1 MRMNLQKRSVFII
14 AFILFLAL
22 SINTAVL
29 TYIAYNRYKQ
39 AVLAKATS
47 VGEATTKEIG
57 KLLALGTSLENIE
70 GLNEKLKGLLED
82 KTIAYSMVLNKE
94 GKILFHTDEAS
105 VGKAFR
111 DSVTLK
117 ALDSNK
123 ALIQNWGSSYD
134 ISLPLLDAKGTNV
147 GILRVGVKSAV
158 IKKELY
164 NLLVWTISISAVGF
178 LLFAAIIYFSVSRFI
193 TAPIMEMEKVATR
206 VSSGDLTET
215 VKRIGKD
222 EMASLSDAI
231 NSIALNL
238 RDVLFK
244 IRDLSKN
251 VYAVTAIITESPASV
266 LRVVDLQKVAIE
278 ENARHI
284 DDMNKS
290 ISSIA
295 LSSESL
301 HEMSEE
307 ASSAATELTAS
318 IAQVAENAN
327 VFNETSIEAAA
338 SIEEMIASIKETANS
353 LEILS
358 TSSEESASALS
369 EINATV
375 KEIQNSAEESVRL
388 AEKVSIE
395 ASEKGLA
402 SITTAI
408 KGIED
413 VKDSMNAISE
423 TINRLEKRSEE
434 IGSIV
439 NVIDE
444 VAGQTSLLS
453 LNAAILAAQ
462 AGEHGK
468 SFTVVADEIKRLAE
482 RTSAS
487 TKEISGLITAV
498 QTETRSS
505 VEIADK
511 GIKTVDRGV
520 KFVRDVNDALNSIVK
535 SSKVSTEMSRSIQRA
550 TAEEVNV
557 IMQITDSIK
566 KIISQI
572 EHISRATKEQNKGSN
587 LIVEAAEMV
596 KTGSEQIKRTTEEQF
611 KSSKQISI
619 ISDNVSKQ
627 AEQITFA
634 INSQKQKSAEIVSTM
649 EKIQKTTA
657 DLIASATEMDRSISS
672 LSKDAKTLLTEIQKF
687 KV

>member
-14 AFILFLAL
+14 AFILFLAI

-29 TYIAYNRYKQ
+29 TYIAHNRYKQ
-39 AVLAKATS
+39 AVLAKETS
-47 VGEATTKEIG
+47 VGEAMIKEIG
-57 KLLALGTSLENIE
+57 KVLLLGISLENIE

-94 GKILFHTDEAS
+94 GKILFHTDGAS
-105 VGKAFR
+105 VGKVFR

-123 ALIQNWGSSYD
+123 TLIQNWGSSYD
-134 ISLPLLDAKGTNV
+134 ISLPLLDAEGRNV
-147 GILRVGVKSAV
+147 GILRVGVKSSV

-164 NLLVWTISISAVGF
+164 NLLVWAVSISAIGF

-193 TAPIMEMEKVATR
+193 TGPIMDMEKVATR

-215 VKRIGKD
+215 VKRVGKD
-222 EMASLSDAI
+222 EIASLSDAI

-251 VYAVTAIITESPASV
+251 VSAVTATITESPASV
-266 LRVVDLQKVAIE
+266 LRVGDLQKVAIE

-327 VFNETSIEAAA
+327 VFNETSQETAA
-338 SIEEMIASIKETANS
+338 SIEEMIASIKETSNS

-358 TSSEESASALS
+358 TSSEESASAIF

-388 AEKVSIE
+388 AENVSIE
-395 ASEKGLA
+395 VSEKGLA

-413 VKDSMNAISE
+413 VKEDMNAISE
-423 TINRLEKRSEE
+423 TVNRLEKRSEE

-439 NVIDE
+439 NVIDD
-444 VAGQTSLLS
+444 VAGKTSLLS

-462 AGEHGK
+462 AGEYGK
-468 SFTVVADEIKRLAE
+468 SFTVVADEIKKLAE

-487 TKEISGLITAV
+487 TKEISELITAV

-505 VEIADK
+505 VEIAAK

-557 IMQITDSIK
+557 IMQMTDSIK
-566 KIISQI
+566 KMTSQI
-572 EHISRATKEQNKGSN
+572 EHISRATKEQSKGSN
-587 LIVEAAEMV
+587 LIVEAAEKV
-596 KTGSEQIKRTTEEQF
+596 KTGSEQIKRTTGEQF

-657 DLIASATEMDRSISS
+657 DLMASATEMDRSISS
-672 LSKDAKTLLTEIQKF
+672 LSKDAKTLLNEIQKF

>member
-1 MRMNLQKRSVFII
+1 MNLQKRSVFII

-29 TYIAYNRYKQ
+29 TYIAHNRYKQ
-39 AVLAKATS
+39 AVLAKETS
-47 VGEATTKEIG
+47 VGEAMIKEIG
-57 KLLALGTSLENIE
+57 KVLSLGISLENIE

-94 GKILFHTDEAS
+94 GKILFHTDGAS
-105 VGKAFR
+105 VGKVFR

-123 ALIQNWGSSYD
+123 TLIQNWGSSYD
-134 ISLPLLDAKGTNV
+134 ISLPLLDAEGKNA
-147 GILRVGVKSAV
+147 GILRIGVRSAFV
-158 IKKELY
+158 RKELY
-164 NLLVWTISISAVGF
+164 NLLVWAVSISAVGF

-193 TAPIMEMEKVATR
+193 TGPIMDMEKVATR

-215 VKRIGKD
+215 VKRVGKD

-231 NSIALNL
+231 NSVALNL

-251 VYAVTAIITESPASV
+251 VSAVTATITESPASV

-327 VFNETSIEAAA
+327 VFNETSQEAAA

-358 TSSEESASALS
+358 TSSEESASAIF

-375 KEIQNSAEESVRL
+375 KKIQNSAEESVRL
-388 AEKVSIE
+388 AENVSIE

-413 VKDSMNAISE
+413 VKEDMNAISE

-511 GIKTVDRGV
+511 GIKTVDKGV

-572 EHISRATKEQNKGSN
+572 EHISRATKEQSKGSN
-587 LIVEAAEMV
+587 LIVEAAEKV

-657 DLIASATEMDRSISS
+657 DLMASATEMDRSISS

>member
-1 MRMNLQKRSVFII
+1 MNLQKRSVFII

-47 VGEATTKEIG
+47 VGEAMTKEIG
-57 KLLALGTSLENIE
+57 KVLALGMSLENIE

-105 VGKAFR
+105 VGKVFR

-123 ALIQNWGSSYD
+123 TLIQNWGSSYD
-134 ISLPLLDAKGTNV
+134 ISLPLLDAEGKNA
-147 GILRVGVKSAV
+147 GILRIGVRSAF
-158 IKKELY
+158 IRKELY
-164 NLLVWTISISAVGF
+164 NLLVWAVSISAVVF

-193 TAPIMEMEKVATR
+193 TGPIMDMEKVATR
-206 VSSGDLTET
+206 VLSGDLTET
-215 VKRIGKD
+215 AKRVGKD

-231 NSIALNL
+231 NSVALNL

-251 VYAVTAIITESPASV
+251 VSAVTATITESPASV
-266 LRVVDLQKVAIE
+266 LRVVDLQKMAIE
-278 ENARHI
+278 ENARHVA
-284 DDMNKS
+284 DMNKS

-307 ASSAATELTAS
+307 ATSAATEMTAS
-318 IAQVAENAN
+318 ISQVAENAN
-327 VFNETSIEAAA
+327 VFNETSQDAAA

-388 AEKVSIE
+388 AENVSIE

-413 VKDSMNAISE
+413 VKENMNAISE

-462 AGEHGK
+462 AGEYGK

-498 QTETRSS
+498 QAETRSS
-505 VEIADK
+505 VEIAAK

-535 SSKVSTEMSRSIQRA
+535 SSKVSTEMSRSIKRA
-550 TAEEVNV
+550 TAEEVSV

-566 KIISQI
+566 KMTSQI
-572 EHISRATKEQNKGSN
+572 EHISRATKEQSKGSN
-587 LIVEAAEMV
+587 LIVEATEKI

-619 ISDNVSKQ
+619 ISENVSKQ

-634 INSQKQKSAEIVSTM
+634 INSQKQKSTEIVSTM

>member
-1 MRMNLQKRSVFII
+1 MNLQKRSVFII
-14 AFILFLAL
+14 AFILFLAI

-29 TYIAYNRYKQ
+29 TYIAHNRYKQ
-39 AVLAKATS
+39 AVLAKETS
-47 VGEATTKEIG
+47 VGEAMIKEIG
-57 KLLALGTSLENIE
+57 KVLSLGISLENIE

-94 GKILFHTDEAS
+94 GKILFHTDGAS
-105 VGKAFR
+105 VGKVFR

-123 ALIQNWGSSYD
+123 TLIQNWGSSYD
-134 ISLPLLDAKGTNV
+134 ISLPLLDAEGKNA
-147 GILRVGVKSAV
+147 GILRIGVRSAL
-158 IKKELY
+158 IRKELY
-164 NLLVWTISISAVGF
+164 NLLVWAVSISAVGF

-193 TAPIMEMEKVATR
+193 TGPIMDMEKVATR

-215 VKRIGKD
+215 VKRVGKD

-231 NSIALNL
+231 NSVALNL

-251 VYAVTAIITESPASV
+251 VSAVTATITESPASV

-327 VFNETSIEAAA
+327 VFNETSQEAAA

-358 TSSEESASALS
+358 TSSEESASAIF

-375 KEIQNSAEESVRL
+375 KKIQNSAEESVRL
-388 AEKVSIE
+388 AENVSIE

-413 VKDSMNAISE
+413 VKEDMNAISE

-462 AGEHGK
+462 AGEYGK

-487 TKEISGLITAV
+487 TREISGLITAV

-505 VEIADK
+505 VEIAAK

-550 TAEEVNV
+550 TAEEVSV

-566 KIISQI
+566 KMTSQI
-572 EHISRATKEQNKGSN
+572 EHISRATKEQSKGGN
-587 LIVEAAEMV
+587 LIVEAAEKV

-657 DLIASATEMDRSISS
+657 DLMASATEMDRSISF

>member
-1 MRMNLQKRSVFII
+1 
-14 AFILFLAL
+14 
-22 SINTAVL
+22 
-29 TYIAYNRYKQ
+29 
-39 AVLAKATS
+39 
-47 VGEATTKEIG
+47 
-57 KLLALGTSLENIE
+57 
-70 GLNEKLKGLLED
+70 
-82 KTIAYSMVLNKE
+82 
-94 GKILFHTDEAS
+94 
-105 VGKAFR
+105 
-111 DSVTLK
+111 
-117 ALDSNK
+117 
-123 ALIQNWGSSYD
+123 
-134 ISLPLLDAKGTNV
+134 
-147 GILRVGVKSAV
+147 
-158 IKKELY
+158 
-164 NLLVWTISISAVGF
+164 
-178 LLFAAIIYFSVSRFI
+178 
-193 TAPIMEMEKVATR
+193 
-206 VSSGDLTET
+206 LTEI
-215 VKRIGKD
+215 VKRVGKD

-231 NSIALNL
+231 NSVALNL

-251 VYAVTAIITESPASV
+251 VSAVTATITESPASV

-327 VFNETSIEAAA
+327 VFNETSQEAAA

-358 TSSEESASALS
+358 TSSEESSSAIF

-375 KEIQNSAEESVRL
+375 KEIQNSAEESVML
-388 AEKVSIE
+388 AENVSIE

-413 VKDSMNAISE
+413 VKEDMNAISE

-462 AGEHGK
+462 AGEYGK

-487 TKEISGLITAV
+487 TKEISELITAV
-498 QTETRSS
+498 QAETRSS
-505 VEIADK
+505 VEIAAK

-535 SSKVSTEMSRSIQRA
+535 SSKVSTEMSKSIQRA
-550 TAEEVNV
+550 TAEEVSV

-566 KIISQI
+566 KMTSQI
-572 EHISRATKEQNKGSN
+572 EHISRATKEQSKGSN
-587 LIVEAAEMV
+587 LIVEAAEKV

-619 ISDNVSKQ
+619 ISENVSKQ

-657 DLIASATEMDRSISS
+657 DLMASATETDRSISS

>member
-1 MRMNLQKRSVFII
+1 MKMNLQKRSVFII
-14 AFILFLAL
+14 AFILFLAI

-29 TYIAYNRYKQ
+29 TYIAHNRYKQ
-39 AVLAKATS
+39 AVLAKETS
-47 VGEATTKEIG
+47 VGEAMIKEID
-57 KLLALGTSLENIE
+57 KVLSLGISLENIE

-94 GKILFHTDEAS
+94 GKILFHTDGAS
-105 VGKAFR
+105 VGKVFR

-123 ALIQNWGSSYD
+123 TLIQNWGSSYD
-134 ISLPLLDAKGTNV
+134 ISLPLLDAEGRNV

-164 NLLVWTISISAVGF
+164 NLLVWAVSISAVGF

-193 TAPIMEMEKVATR
+193 TGPIMDMEKVATR
-206 VSSGDLTET
+206 VSSGDLTED
-215 VKRIGKD
+215 VKRLGKD
-222 EMASLSDAI
+222 EIATLSEAI
-231 NSIALNL
+231 NGIAVNF
-238 RDVLFK
+238 RDVLNK
-244 IRDLSKN
+244 IRNLSKN
-251 VYAVTAIITESPASV
+251 VSAVTATITDSPASV
-266 LRVVDLQKVAIE
+266 LRVVDLQKALIE
-278 ENARHI
+278 ENARHFAE
-284 DDMNKS
+284 MNNS
-290 ISSIA
+290 ISSVA

-307 ASSAATELTAS
+307 ASSAATEMTAS
-318 IAQVAENAN
+318 IAQIAENAN
-327 VFNETSIEAAA
+327 VFNETSLEAAA
-338 SIEEMIASIKETANS
+338 SIEEMIASIKETAKS

-358 TSSEESASALS
+358 TSSEESVSGLF

-388 AEKVSIE
+388 AENVSIE

-423 TINRLEKRSEE
+423 TINRLEKRSAE

-444 VAGQTSLLS
+444 VASQTSLLS

-557 IMQITDSIK
+557 ILQITDSIK
-566 KIISQI
+566 KITSQI
-572 EHISRATKEQNKGSN
+572 EHISRATKEQSKGSN
-587 LIVEAAEMV
+587 LIAEAVEKV

-611 KSSKQISI
+611 NSSKQISI
-619 ISDNVSKQ
+619 ISDNVSRQ
-627 AEQITFA
+627 AGQITFA
-634 INSQKQKSAEIVSTM
+634 INSQKQKSAEIVSTT

>member
-1 MRMNLQKRSVFII
+1 MNLQKRSVFII

-39 AVLAKATS
+39 AVLAKATT
-47 VGEATTKEIG
+47 VGEAMIKETG
-57 KLLALGTSLENIE
+57 KVLALGISLENIE
-70 GLNEKLKGLLED
+70 GLNEKLKGLLEN

-105 VGKAFR
+105 VGKVFR

-123 ALIQNWGSSYD
+123 TLIQNWGSSYD
-134 ISLPLLDAKGTNV
+134 ISFPLLDAEGKNA
-147 GILRVGVKSAV
+147 GILRIGVRSAF
-158 IKKELY
+158 IRKELY
-164 NLLVWTISISAVGF
+164 NLLVWAVSISAVGF

-193 TAPIMEMEKVATR
+193 TGPIMDMEKVATR
-206 VSSGDLTET
+206 VLSGDLTET
-215 VKRIGKD
+215 AKRVGKD
-222 EMASLSDAI
+222 EMASLPDAI
-231 NSIALNL
+231 NSVALNL

-251 VYAVTAIITESPASV
+251 VSAVTATITESPASV
-266 LRVVDLQKVAIE
+266 LRVVDLQKMAIE
-278 ENARHI
+278 ENARHVA
-284 DDMNKS
+284 DMNKS

-295 LSSESL
+295 LSSENL

-307 ASSAATELTAS
+307 ASSAAAEMTAS

-327 VFNETSIEAAA
+327 IFNETSHEAAA
-338 SIEEMIASIKETANS
+338 SIEEMIASIKETAGS

-358 TSSEESASALS
+358 ASSEESASALF

-413 VKDSMNAISE
+413 VKEDMNAISE

-434 IGSIV
+434 IGSIL

-462 AGEHGK
+462 AGEYGK

-487 TKEISGLITAV
+487 TKEISELITAV

-505 VEIADK
+505 VEIAAK

-520 KFVRDVNDALNSIVK
+520 RLVKEVNDALNSIVK
-535 SSKVSTEMSRSIQRA
+535 SSKVSTEMSKSIQGA
-550 TAEEVNV
+550 TAEEVSV

-566 KIISQI
+566 KITGQI
-572 EHISRATKEQNKGSN
+572 EHISRATQEQKKGSN
-587 LIVEAAEMV
+587 LIVEAVEKV

-634 INSQKQKSAEIVSTM
+634 INSQKQKSTEIVSTM

>member
-1 MRMNLQKRSVFII
+1 MKMNLQKRSVFII
-14 AFILFLAL
+14 AFILFLAI

-29 TYIAYNRYKQ
+29 TYIAHNRYKQ
-39 AVLAKATS
+39 AVLAKETS
-47 VGEATTKEIG
+47 VGEAMIKEID
-57 KLLALGTSLENIE
+57 KVLSLGISLENIE

-94 GKILFHTDEAS
+94 GKILFHTDGAS
-105 VGKAFR
+105 VGKVFR

-123 ALIQNWGSSYD
+123 TLIQNWGSSYD
-134 ISLPLLDAKGTNV
+134 ISLPLLDAEGRNV
-147 GILRVGVKSAV
+147 GILRVGVKAAV

-164 NLLVWTISISAVGF
+164 NLLVWAVSISAVGF

-193 TAPIMEMEKVATR
+193 TGPIMDMEKVATR
-206 VSSGDLTET
+206 VSSGDLTED
-215 VKRIGKD
+215 VKRLGKD
-222 EMASLSDAI
+222 EIATLSEAI
-231 NSIALNL
+231 NGIAVNF
-238 RDVLFK
+238 RDVLNK

-251 VYAVTAIITESPASV
+251 VSAVTATITDSPASV
-266 LRVVDLQKVAIE
+266 LRVVDLQKALIE
-278 ENARHI
+278 ENARHFAE
-284 DDMNKS
+284 MNNS
-290 ISSIA
+290 ISSVA

-307 ASSAATELTAS
+307 ASSAATEMTAS

-327 VFNETSIEAAA
+327 VFNETSLEAAA
-338 SIEEMIASIKETANS
+338 SIEEMIASIKETAKS

-358 TSSEESASALS
+358 TSSEESVSGLF

-388 AEKVSIE
+388 AENVSIE

-444 VAGQTSLLS
+444 VASQTSLLS

-535 SSKVSTEMSRSIQRA
+535 SSKVSTEMSKSIQRA
-550 TAEEVNV
+550 TAEEVSV
-557 IMQITDSIK
+557 ILQITDSIK
-566 KIISQI
+566 KITSQI
-572 EHISRATKEQNKGSN
+572 EHISRATKEQSKGSN
-587 LIVEAAEMV
+587 LIVEAVEKV

-611 KSSKQISI
+611 NGSKQISI

-627 AEQITFA
+627 AGQITFA
-634 INSQKQKSAEIVSTM
+634 INSQKQKSAEIVSTT

>member
-1 MRMNLQKRSVFII
+1 
-14 AFILFLAL
+14 
-22 SINTAVL
+22 
-29 TYIAYNRYKQ
+29 
-39 AVLAKATS
+39 
-47 VGEATTKEIG
+47 
-57 KLLALGTSLENIE
+57 
-70 GLNEKLKGLLED
+70 
-82 KTIAYSMVLNKE
+82 
-94 GKILFHTDEAS
+94 
-105 VGKAFR
+105 
-111 DSVTLK
+111 
-117 ALDSNK
+117 
-123 ALIQNWGSSYD
+123 
-134 ISLPLLDAKGTNV
+134 
-147 GILRVGVKSAV
+147 
-158 IKKELY
+158 
-164 NLLVWTISISAVGF
+164 
-178 LLFAAIIYFSVSRFI
+178 
-193 TAPIMEMEKVATR
+193 
-206 VSSGDLTET
+206 
-215 VKRIGKD
+215 
-222 EMASLSDAI
+222 
-231 NSIALNL
+231 
-238 RDVLFK
+238 
-244 IRDLSKN
+244 
-251 VYAVTAIITESPASV
+251 
-266 LRVVDLQKVAIE
+266 
-278 ENARHI
+278 
-284 DDMNKS
+284 
-290 ISSIA
+290 
-295 LSSESL
+295 
-301 HEMSEE
+301 
-307 ASSAATELTAS
+307 
-318 IAQVAENAN
+318 
-327 VFNETSIEAAA
+327 
-338 SIEEMIASIKETANS
+338 MIASIKETANS

-388 AEKVSIE
+388 AENVSIE

-566 KIISQI
+566 KITSQI
-572 EHISRATKEQNKGSN
+572 EHISRATKEQSKGSN
-587 LIVEAAEMV
+587 LIVEAAEKV

>member
-47 VGEATTKEIG
+47 VGEAMTKEIG
-57 KLLALGTSLENIE
+57 KVLALGMSLENIG
-70 GLNEKLKGLLED
+70 GLNEKLKGLVED
-82 KTIAYSMVLNKE
+82 KTIAYSMILDKE
-94 GKILFHTDEAS
+94 GKILFHTDEID
-105 VGKAFR
+105 VGKVFK

-123 ALIQNWGSSYD
+123 TLIQKWGSSYD
-134 ISLPLLDAKGTNV
+134 ISLPLLDAEGTNV

-164 NLLVWTISISAVGF
+164 NLLVW
-178 LLFAAIIYFSVSRFI
+178 AI
-193 TAPIMEMEKVATR
+193 
-206 VSSGDLTET
+206 
-215 VKRIGKD
+215 
-222 EMASLSDAI
+222 
-231 NSIALNL
+231 
-238 RDVLFK
+238 
-244 IRDLSKN
+244 
-251 VYAVTAIITESPASV
+251 
-266 LRVVDLQKVAIE
+266 
-278 ENARHI
+278 
-284 DDMNKS
+284 S

-327 VFNETSIEAAA
+327 VFNETSQEAAA

-358 TSSEESASALS
+358 TSSEESASAIF

-375 KEIQNSAEESVRL
+375 KEIQNSAEESVML
-388 AEKVSIE
+388 AENVSIE

-413 VKDSMNAISE
+413 VKEDMNAISE

-462 AGEHGK
+462 AGEYGK

-487 TKEISGLITAV
+487 TKEISELITAV

-505 VEIADK
+505 VEIAAK

-566 KIISQI
+566 KMTSQI
-572 EHISRATKEQNKGSN
+572 EHISRATKEQRKGSN
-587 LIVEAAEMV
+587 LIVEAAEKV

-657 DLIASATEMDRSISS
+657 DLMASATEMDRSISS